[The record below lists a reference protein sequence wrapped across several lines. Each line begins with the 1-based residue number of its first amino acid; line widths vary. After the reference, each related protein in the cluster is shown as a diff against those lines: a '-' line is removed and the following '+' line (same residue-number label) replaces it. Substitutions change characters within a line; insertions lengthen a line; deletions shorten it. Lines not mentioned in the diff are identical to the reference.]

1 MTLSLFGRALVVA
14 AFISCGV
21 VPSGPVAAAADQ
33 QVDAVLR
40 ASRSALHLDAL
51 AKVRTLH
58 LRGPINVVG
67 FAGSGEAWQDVR
79 TGTFAQPY
87 DAGPLSGS
95 QGFDGEHAWNQD
107 AKGFVWNDDGRAGH
121 YGALEAAYINRYAL
135 WMPDHGGATVA
146 SAGEKTDGGHRY
158 DVLRVTPSGALPF
171 DVWIDATTHLP
182 VRTIAKIG
190 TTTSTTVLGDYRSV
204 GGLMVP
210 FSSTTEG
217 DGNLTTFKATSA
229 SYNDPGAAAALR
241 RPAAHVDDFS
251 LPGGT
256 TTIPFE
262 SVDGHVAL
270 PVTIDGKGPFT
281 FIFDTGGA
289 NLIDTEVAK
298 QLGLGAAGNAA
309 GNGVGSNTEAVQFAT
324 VDSLQV
330 GGATLRKQ
338 TFIVVPVRAGFGMGS
353 GKPVDGLIGFEVLAR
368 FVTTFD
374 YGTNTIVLRSHGS
387 AIPAGTMIPPGTTIP
402 PTTIPFLFDGNKVDI
417 PCTIATF
424 DGRCTIDTGSR
435 SSLSVL
441 SPFIAAHPTIAPANA
456 TAVGANGFGLGGASL
471 GRLGRT
477 TLQIAG
483 FTLPDLVTD
492 LSTQTQGAFA
502 DPFTAGNI
510 GAGVLSRFA
519 VTFDYT
525 HQLMSLVPN
534 ANFSAHE
541 TYDRSGLFLI
551 NQGGKVLIADVR
563 PGTPAAAAGLVRGE
577 ALGSVGGKDAATLG
591 LAALRGLFRGAPGTA
606 IPLTVSGKDGT
617 TRTVTI
623 TLRDYV

>member
-1 MTLSLFGRALVVA
+1 MSSLFGRALVA
-14 AFISCGV
+14 AALLSFGL
-21 VPSGPVAAAADQ
+21 VPGGPVAAAADP
-33 QVDAVLR
+33 QVDAVLA

-58 LRGPINVVG
+58 VRGSINVVG
-67 FAGSGEAWQDVR
+67 FAGTGEGWQDVR
-79 TGTFAQPY
+79 TGAFAQPY

-95 QGFDGEHAWNQD
+95 QGFDGEHAWNRD
-107 AKGFVWNDDGRAGH
+107 AKGFVWNDDGSAGR
-121 YGALEAAYINRYAL
+121 YGAIEAAYMNRYAL
-135 WMPDHGGATVA
+135 WTPDHGGATVT
-146 SAGEKTDGGHRY
+146 SAGEKTDAGHRY
-158 DVLRVTPSGALPF
+158 DVLRVTPPGGLPL

-182 VRTIAKIG
+182 VKLIAKIG

-217 DGNLTTFKATSA
+217 DGNLTTFKAATA
-229 SYNDPGAAAALR
+229 SYNDPAAAAALR

-256 TTIPFE
+256 TSIPFE

-298 QLGLGAAGNAA
+298 QLGLSAAGTAS
-309 GNGVGSNTEAVQFAT
+309 GNGVGSKTESVQFAT
-324 VDSLQV
+324 VDALQV

-374 YGTNTIVLRSHGS
+374 YGTNTIVLRSPGS
-387 AIPAGTMIPPGTTIP
+387 AMPASGTTIP
-402 PTTIPFLFDGNKVDI
+402 FVFDGNKVDI

-424 DGRCTIDTGSR
+424 EGRCTVDTGSR

-441 SPFIAAHPTIAPANA
+441 SPFIAAHPSIAPANA
-456 TAVGANGFGLGGASL
+456 TAIGANGFGLGGAAL

-477 TLQIAG
+477 TLQLAG

-492 LSTQTQGAFA
+492 LSAQTQGAFA

-525 HQLMSLVPN
+525 RQLMTLVPN
-534 ANFSAHE
+534 ANFAVHE

-563 PGTPAAAAGLVRGE
+563 PGTPAAAAGLARGE

-591 LAALRGLFRGAPGTA
+591 LAALRTLFRGAPGTA
-606 IPLTVSGKDGT
+606 IPLTVTGKDGT
-617 TRTVTI
+617 ARTVTL